1 MLKQAPGS
9 SNWSDMAFPTP
20 TEALLQAW
28 AVARRHKIVIGCFT
42 LAFLALAVVY
52 LAITPK
58 QYLATAE
65 MIIDPRKSTEFQQD
79 NGSGGVAPVDSA
91 VVESQ
96 GEVLKSENVAQA
108 VIKRFD
114 LVNDPTFAKRSG
126 LFSLLSPL
134 TSLVFHGE
142 QPSDYKRLRQTIDDF
157 ESRLTVKR
165 LGVTYLFGIS
175 FLSPDPQQA
184 ADVANAVAAAYVA
197 DDLDAKYNARSRAAA
212 WMQDRVKQ
220 LAQQASDAEHVLDDF
235 RRTNNIV
242 STGGRSLDE
251 QQVAEITS
259 QLSLARAATSEA
271 KAKLDRIDQITGGG
285 GLNLSVADALNNE
298 VIVKLRDSYL
308 DMSKREADLSQ
319 RLGHEHQAAVRL
331 RADMNRVKASIFDE
345 LKRIGEGYRSDY
357 QIAEAREDGLN
368 GALDRAVQASQTT
381 NTAQV
386 QARQLESAAQ
396 SFRALYD
403 SFLQRYGESVQQQSF
418 PLTETRV
425 VTSAS
430 APLKKSQP
438 KTLVSLAAA
447 TVLGALLGFG
457 VGWLRESTDRTVR
470 SGSQAE
476 TAAEAPVLSS
486 VPNVV
491 DRGRRNLRDLSR
503 EVLNRPFSAFA
514 ESIREIRVL
523 FTTMEDGP
531 AQVIGFI
538 SAVPG
543 EGKSTVSMNL
553 GHLLAKSRTKTI
565 IIDGDLRN
573 PMLSR
578 SLGAPRPRGLAELLR
593 GKARFSDVIVRDSET
608 GLDILPVAV
617 TDERVDVGDLLASN
631 EMKQVVQKLRQEYQI
646 VLIDLPPLLVV
657 SDAKAAAGLFDG
669 FIMVTEWGKTQA
681 DEVARAL
688 QNSDRLRNR
697 LFGVVL
703 NKVETRL
710 VAGHRDYDVSG
721 YLELEKA

>member
-1 MLKQAPGS
+1 MLKQTPNS
-9 SNWSDMAFPTP
+9 SNFSESAFPTP
-20 TEALLQAW
+20 TEALLQVL
-28 AVARRHKIVIGCFT
+28 AVARRHKTVIGCFT
-42 LAFLALAVVY
+42 LAFLALAIAY
-52 LAITPK
+52 LAVTPK
-58 QYLATAE
+58 QYFATAE
-65 MIIDPRKSTEFQQD
+65 MIIDPRKSSEFTQD
-79 NGSGGVAPVDSA
+79 SGSGVVSPVDSA

-96 GEVLKSENVAQA
+96 GEVLKSENVATS
-108 VIKRFD
+108 VIRQFD
-114 LVNDPTFAKRSG
+114 LVNNPTFMARPG
-126 LFSLLSPL
+126 LLSKL
-134 TSLVFHGE
+134 MSMVVHGE
-142 QPSDYKRLRQTIDDF
+142 PPSEYKRLRQTIDGF
-157 ESRLTVKR
+157 ENRLTIKR
-165 LGVTYLFGIS
+165 VGVTYLFEIG
-175 FLSPDPQQA
+175 FTSPDPQQA

-197 DDLDAKYNARSRAAA
+197 DDLDAKYSSRTRAAA

-220 LAQQASDAEHVLDDF
+220 LGQQASDAEHALDDF
-235 RRTNNIV
+235 RRTNNII

-259 QLSLARAATSEA
+259 QLSIARASTSETR
-271 KAKLDRIDQITGGG
+271 AKLDRIDQITGTGE
-285 GLNLSVADALNNE
+285 LNLSVADALNNE

-308 DMSKREADLSQ
+308 DMSKREADLTQ
-319 RLGHEHQAAVRL
+319 RLGPQHQAAVHL
-331 RADMNRVKASIFDE
+331 RADMAHVKSSMFDE
-345 LKRIGEGYRSDY
+345 LKRIGEGYRSDF
-357 QIAEAREDGLN
+357 QIAKSREEGLTRD
-368 GALDRAVQASQTT
+368 LDKAVHASQTT
-381 NTAQV
+381 GTAQV

-396 SFRALYD
+396 SYRALYD
-403 SFLQRYGESVQQQSF
+403 NFLQRYGESVQQQSF

-438 KTLVSLAAA
+438 KTLITLLGA
-447 TVLGALLGFG
+447 TVMGGLLGFG

-470 SGSQAE
+470 TGSQAE

-486 VPNVV
+486 VPNVLE
-491 DRGRRNLRDLSR
+491 RGRRVSRDLAR
-503 EVLNRPFSAFA
+503 EVLNRPFSPFA
-514 ESIREIRVL
+514 EAIREIRVL

-553 GHLLAKSRTKTI
+553 GHLLAKSRTKTL

-573 PMLSR
+573 PMLSKAIG
-578 SLGAPRPRGLAELLR
+578 SAPTRGLAEVLR
-593 GKARFSDVIVRDSET
+593 NQARLGEVMLKDADT
-608 GLDILPVAV
+608 GLDILPVAI

-631 EMKQVVQKLRQEYQI
+631 EMKQLVQKLRQVYQI
-646 VLIDLPPLLVV
+646 ILIDLPPLLVV
-657 SDAKAAAGLFDG
+657 SDAKASAGLFDG

-703 NKVETRL
+703 NKVDTR
-710 VAGHRDYDVSG
+710 AAGGHRDYDVSG